1 MSEENLKIGRINK
14 GTVIDHI
21 DAGYA
26 ITILSLTGLEK
37 SPNLMTIGVNVSSN
51 KYNKKDIIKIEN
63 VFLNEVQMQKI
74 AILSPNATISLID
87 NYKVIEKKKVKLPG
101 IIRKLILCVNK
112 TCISNSV
119 KEPIDSV
126 FSVLVEKPLKIQCV
140 YCDRIYNLDEITFS
154 AKEKIEKKVSQK
166 LYF

>member
-1 MSEENLKIGRINK
+1 MSEEHLKIGRINK

-51 KYNKKDIIKIEN
+51 KYHKKDIIKIEN

-74 AILSPNATISLID
+74 AILSSNATISLID
-87 NYKVIEKKKVKLPG
+87 NYKVIEKKKVKLPE
-101 IIRKLILCVNK
+101 IIKKLILCVNK
-112 TCISNSV
+112 TCISNSE
-119 KEPIDSV
+119 KEPIDSE

-154 AKEKIEKKVSQK
+154 SKEKIEKKVSQK
-166 LYF
+166 LNL